1 LLIRGTRPLARR
13 ERPARH
19 LRASPLPLR
28 LCVSLP
34 LFLSH
39 PDVLEHDD
47 RLGDRLAA
55 GRERDR
61 IGPRFHAATT
71 PAAATTAATT
81 AATATALAPGLSRG
95 EVPVDAVDP
104 GVLRPIDRPHGPA
117 RGILD
122 REAHVAARRR
132 LQVVADR
139 RPALRVLADE

>member
-1 LLIRGTRPLARR
+1 MP
-13 ERPARH
+13 
-19 LRASPLPLR
+19 LRASRLPLR

-39 PDVLEHDD
+39 PHVLEHDD

-71 PAAATTAATT
+71 PAAATTTAATT
-81 AATATALAPGLSRG
+81 AATATALAAGLSRG

-104 GVLRPIDRPHGPA
+104 GVLRPIDRPH
-117 RGILD
+117 
-122 REAHVAARRR
+122 
-132 LQVVADR
+132 
-139 RPALRVLADE
+139 